1 MKTRDVGLV
10 VTLLTSMLSSLAIEE
25 KTGGFCSCDTT
36 PGEFWEL
43 NFPGT
48 SDISSVLEFTRRRV
62 SSSMREAELEQE
74 DSSEYAE
81 APRSAVLY
89 LCGQQS
95 MSLFL
100 LLEECQGHRLL
111 DYYLYRLDTPWKH
124 KITAPQAAATF
135 LGSWCG
141 SVACSW

>member
-1 MKTRDVGLV
+1 MSKLI
-10 VTLLTSMLSSLAIEE
+10 SLAIEE
-25 KTGGFCSCDTT
+25 KTSGFCSCDTT
-36 PGEFWEL
+36 PGEFQDL

-62 SSSMREAELEQE
+62 SSSRKREAELEQE
-74 DSSEYAE
+74 DSSECAG

-100 LLEECQGHRLL
+100 LLEECLGHRLL
-111 DYYLYRLDTPWKH
+111 LVQIGNVKLQCLKW
-124 KITAPQAAATF
+124 
-135 LGSWCG
+135 L
-141 SVACSW
+141 